1 MTTEST
7 LILLGIL
14 TALVPFLGLPYAWL
28 MWIVPLLGL
37 SIAATGVMLRAKR
50 LTSESGPRR
59 IVETVPPQVL
69 DEAPAA

>member
-28 MWIVPLLGL
+28 LWIVPLLGL
-37 SIAATGVMLRAKR
+37 LIAGTGIMLRARR
-50 LTSESGPRR
+50 LTSEGVPRR
-59 IVETVPPQVL
+59 AVETVPPQVL
-69 DEAPAA
+69 DEASVA